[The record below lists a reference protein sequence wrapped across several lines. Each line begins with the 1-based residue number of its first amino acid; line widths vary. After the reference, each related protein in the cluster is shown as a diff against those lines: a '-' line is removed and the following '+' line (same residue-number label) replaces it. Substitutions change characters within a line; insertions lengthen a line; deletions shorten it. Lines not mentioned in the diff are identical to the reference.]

1 MQLFVLRHGHA
12 EADAPTDKQRPLS
25 LAGVHE
31 VKTIIARC
39 ADELEKVERV
49 FVSPYLRAQQ
59 TFQVASEV
67 LPTLRKNVHKEDLDL
82 IVPGGNPQA
91 VIDFL
96 VERRINDG
104 LQSVLLITHQPFAG
118 TFVDKLCD
126 LETGAYR
133 IGTAGLAAIDVD
145 PVAAGLGVLRW
156 LKHP

>member
-25 LAGVHE
+25 LEGNHE
-31 VKTIIARC
+31 VKTIVARC
-39 ADELEKVERV
+39 AGDLEKVERV

-59 TFQVASEV
+59 TFQAASEV
-67 LPTLRKNVHKEDLDL
+67 LPALRVHKEDLEL
-82 IVPGGNPQA
+82 IVPGGNAQA

-96 VERRINDG
+96 VERQASDG